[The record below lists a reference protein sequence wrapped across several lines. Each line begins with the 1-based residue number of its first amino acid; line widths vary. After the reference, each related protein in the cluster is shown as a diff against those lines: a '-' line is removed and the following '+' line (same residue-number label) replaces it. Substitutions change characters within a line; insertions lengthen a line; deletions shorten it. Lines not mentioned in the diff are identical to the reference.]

1 MPTSR
6 RGRKNVALIYR
17 PFKPEAFQLATDV
30 ARWLKARKAI
40 CWSPSNIKLV
50 PGTRRL
56 ASSKQILDL
65 DFVVVLGGDGT
76 FLRAARLLEG
86 HKSPILGVNLGSLGF
101 LTETRSEDLF
111 GYLEKALAGD
121 LKTKSRM
128 MLEVSYKGPRGRKL
142 TNYALNDV
150 VIERGT
156 NSRLINIGI
165 HSEGESIYE
174 LTADGIIVATPTGST
189 AYNLAS
195 GGPIIHPD
203 VSAMTITPICAH
215 SLTDRPIT
223 LPDTNP
229 IRLQLSMQ
237 SQKAFMLVDGV
248 RKTELKP
255 GDEVEVRRSSKEVS
269 MFVIPSS
276 PYFQL
281 LRNKLH
287 FGRRS

>member
-1 MPTSR
+1 MTITR

-17 PFKPEAFQLATDV
+17 PFKPEAFRLATDV
-30 ARWLKARKAI
+30 ARWMKARKVT
-40 CWSPSNIKLV
+40 CWSSGDIKIV

-56 ASSKQILDL
+56 SNIKQIGEL

-76 FLRAARLLEG
+76 FLRAVRLLEG
-86 HKSPILGVNLGSLGF
+86 HKAPILGVNLGSLGF

-111 GYLEKALAGD
+111 GCLERALGGE
-121 LKTKSRM
+121 LKTKTRM
-128 MLEVSYKGPRGRKL
+128 MLEVSYKGPRGRKM
-142 TNYALNDV
+142 TNFALNDV
-150 VIERGT
+150 VIERGP

-165 HSEGESIYE
+165 HSNGESIYE
-174 LTADGIIVATPTGST
+174 LTADGLIVATPTGST

-223 LPDTNP
+223 LPDSNP

-237 SQKAFMLVDGV
+237 SQKALMLVDGV
-248 RKTELKP
+248 RKQELKP
-255 GDEVEVRRSSKEVS
+255 GDQVEVRRSSKEVV

-287 FGRRS
+287 FGRRT

>member
-1 MPTSR
+1 MTTTR
-6 RGRKNVALIYR
+6 RGKKNIALIYR
-17 PFKPEAFQLATDV
+17 PFRPEALQLATDV
-30 ARWLKARKAI
+30 ARWMKARKAI
-40 CWSPSNIKLV
+40 CWSSAETKIV

-56 ASSKQILDL
+56 SSAKQIAEL

-76 FLRAARLLEG
+76 FLRAVRLLEG
-86 HKSPILGVNLGSLGF
+86 HKAPILGVNLGSLGF

-111 GYLEKALAGD
+111 GCLEKALSGD
-121 LKTKSRM
+121 LKTKNRM
-128 MLEVSYKGPRGRKL
+128 MLEVSYKGPRGRKMMNL
-142 TNYALNDV
+142 ALNDV
-150 VIERGT
+150 VVERGP

-165 HSEGESIYE
+165 HSDGESVYE
-174 LTADGIIVATPTGST
+174 LTADGLIVATPTGST

-223 LPDTNP
+223 LPDSAP
-229 IRLQLSMQ
+229 IRLQLSLQ
-237 SQKAFMLVDGV
+237 SQKALMLVDGV
-248 RKTELKP
+248 RRQELKP
-255 GDEVEVRRSSKEVS
+255 GDEVEVRRSSKEVV

-287 FGRRS
+287 FGRRT